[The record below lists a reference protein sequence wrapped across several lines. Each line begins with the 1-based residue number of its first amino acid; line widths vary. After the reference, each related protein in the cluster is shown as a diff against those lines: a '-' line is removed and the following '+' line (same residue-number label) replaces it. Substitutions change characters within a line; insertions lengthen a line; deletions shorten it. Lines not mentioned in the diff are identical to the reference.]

1 MRDERIIS
9 PEILDSDEENISIR
23 PKSFDEYIGQDRVKA
38 NMNVYV
44 RAAKERG
51 DALDHVLFYGP
62 PGLGKTTL
70 AQIIAN
76 EMHVQL
82 RVTSGPAIER
92 PGDLAAILTN
102 LEPMDILF
110 IDEIHRINR
119 SVEEVLYPA
128 MEDYALDIVMGK
140 GPAARTLRVDL
151 APFTLIGATTRAGL
165 LAAPLRDRFGVIE
178 RLEFYKDADL
188 QRIIER
194 SAHLLNVP
202 ITEGGAHE
210 LAKRARGTPRIANRL
225 LRRVRDFAQVESD
238 GVITEKLADSTLDV
252 LQIDGLGLDQV
263 DRLFLETIILKYG
276 GGPVGLDTLAAT
288 INEDSGTLEDMC
300 EPFLLQQGFIN
311 RTPRGRMVTPLAYK
325 HLKLHPPGGLFD
337 DGVQTDG

>member
-238 GVITEKLADSTLDV
+238 GVITEKLADSTLDI

-311 RTPRGRMVTPLAYK
+311 RTPRGRMVTPLAYQ

-337 DGVQTDG
+337 DGVQADG

>member
-23 PKSFDEYIGQDRVKA
+23 PKSFDEYIGQNRVKA

-238 GVITEKLADSTLDV
+238 GVITEKLADSTLDI

-337 DGVQTDG
+337 DGVQADG

>member
-23 PKSFDEYIGQDRVKA
+23 PKSFDEYVGQDRVKA

-210 LAKRARGTPRIANRL
+210 LAQRARGPPRIANRL
-225 LRRVRDFAQVESD
+225 LRRVREFAQVESD
-238 GVITEKLADSTLDV
+238 GVITEKLADSTLDI

-311 RTPRGRMVTPLAYK
+311 RTPRGRMVTPLAYE

-337 DGVQTDG
+337 DGVQADG